1 MKPII
6 SIAPKALTIDLD
18 AKDINGK
25 EYVTI
30 ELLTKIGMHNQ
41 VYVDAD
47 RRQLVIIGKKQ

>member
-6 SIAPKALTIDLD
+6 SIVPKALTIYLD

-25 EYVTI
+25 EFVTV
-30 ELLTKIGMHNQ
+30 EVLTKIGIGNQ

-47 RRQLVIIGKKQ
+47 RRQLVVVGKK